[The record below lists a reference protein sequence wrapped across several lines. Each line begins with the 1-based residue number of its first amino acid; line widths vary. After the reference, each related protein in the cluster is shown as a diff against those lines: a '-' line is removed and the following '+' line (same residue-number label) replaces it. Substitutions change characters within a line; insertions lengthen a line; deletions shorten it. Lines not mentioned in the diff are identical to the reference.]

1 MSMKFKFRKKYIFS
15 IHNIG
20 SIQSEDEKNPAEVS
34 FEEVEWAK
42 EYCESFIY
50 NLRVGGF
57 NQSR

>member
-1 MSMKFKFRKKYIFS
+1 MKFKFREKHISS

-20 SIQSEDEKNPAEVS
+20 SLEYENEKNPAEVT

>member
-1 MSMKFKFRKKYIFS
+1 MKFKFREKHVLS

-20 SIQSEDEKNPAEVS
+20 SIDHENDQTSAEVT
-34 FEEVEWAK
+34 FEEAEWAK